1 MYKAKER
8 VGRVD
13 DPLVIEISQF
23 LDLKLNQQGD
33 LIKSHRWENGGMNM
47 TKKKLLKKTVMKT
60 IKEHI
65 KEQEKQQLQW
75 QKSVIREEHI
85 SFK

>member
-1 MYKAKER
+1 
-8 VGRVD
+8 
-13 DPLVIEISQF
+13 
-23 LDLKLNQQGD
+23 
-33 LIKSHRWENGGMNM
+33 
-47 TKKKLLKKTVMKT
+47 MKT

-65 KEQEKQQLQW
+65 KEQEQQQLQW